1 MIRIIHETFPMFL
14 KPVTGFLL
22 TASILFSVACTP
34 KVKEKEQ
41 VRSPEAQASFLPYAA
56 MAARIVTALQPE
68 AGERVMLRFA
78 SSVLPGLEQ
87 EVRRQLREAGAEV
100 ESIPY
105 GAVPDFE
112 RRLQNTEI
120 YIWLPA
126 NPEVEN
132 PPEQTAALEK
142 WLDAGLGRQ
151 VHFHWGGGTVG
162 TDGLAGKHSAAYDEV
177 YLKALDI
184 DYEAMDRQ
192 MEEAIAEL
200 RSGEVRVT
208 TPAGTDIR
216 FRVGDRPFSKQ
227 NGDASK
233 ACMGEAKVRI
243 DREIELPAGA
253 LRVAPLEES
262 LEGTIAI
269 PRARIDNVEV
279 VGIHLTF
286 SRGNIARLAA
296 EKNQSALESY
306 LNSGQGLRHFR
317 EFALGFN
324 PGLVTPEGE
333 PWVAYYGYGAG
344 VVRLSL
350 GDNTELGGRVRGGG
364 ARWFF
369 FRDAT
374 VRVGAEIL
382 VDEGKLQ
389 VQR

>member
-1 MIRIIHETFPMFL
+1 MRCVSENTLARIARML
-14 KPVTGFLL
+14 TGLPL
-22 TASILFSVACTP
+22 TASILFTVACTP

-41 VRSPEAQASFLPYAA
+41 VRSPEAQASSLPYAA

-78 SSVLPGLEQ
+78 SSVLPRMEQ
-87 EVRRQLREAGAEV
+87 EVRRQLRDAGAEV
-100 ESIPY
+100 ESVLY

-126 NPEVEN
+126 DPEVGN
-132 PPEQTAALEK
+132 PPEQTAALED
-142 WLDAGLGRQ
+142 WLDAGFGRQ
-151 VHFHWGGGTVG
+151 LHFHWGGGTVG

-192 MEEAIAEL
+192 MEKAIAEL
-200 RSGEVRVT
+200 RSGEVHVT

-216 FRVGDRPFSKQ
+216 FRTGDRPFSKQ

-233 ACMGEAKVRI
+233 ARMEEAKVRI

-262 LEGTIAI
+262 VEGTIVI
-269 PRARIDNVEV
+269 PRARIDNMEV
-279 VGIHLTF
+279 VGIQLTF
-286 SRGNIARLAA
+286 SRGNIARLTA
-296 EKNQSALESY
+296 EENQSALESY

-369 FRDAT
+369 FSDAT
-374 VRVGAEIL
+374 VRVGSKTL
-382 VDEGKLQ
+382 VDEGNLQ
-389 VQR
+389 VNR